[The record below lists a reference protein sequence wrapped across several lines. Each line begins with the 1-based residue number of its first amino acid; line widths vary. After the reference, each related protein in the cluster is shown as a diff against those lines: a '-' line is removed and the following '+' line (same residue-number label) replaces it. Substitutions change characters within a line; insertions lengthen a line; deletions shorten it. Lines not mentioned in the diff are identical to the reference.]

1 MLLIYMDKYMNKG
14 KPINYRHLNKIRKL
28 NDLNSLYLRETE
40 RKVLNSEIKMKVH

>member
-1 MLLIYMDKYMNKG
+1 MDKYMNKG

-40 RKVLNSEIKMKVH
+40 RKVFKTNSEIKMKVH